1 MFNTICILTA
11 SNALNNLTLAMNGFL
26 DIALTLF
33 AFTGCFAYWCFPCFA
48 CSTAKKFGECLC
60 LPMLDG
66 YGMIPPVA
74 LAMRSTM
81 RQRYG
86 IEVGTTVKMERGKV

>member
-1 MFNTICILTA
+1 MTRIFARILIK
-11 SNALNNLTLAMNGFL
+11 SLYNSLPCFV
-26 DIALTLF
+26 
-33 AFTGCFAYWCFPCFA
+33 FTGCFAFWCFPCFA

-66 YGMIPPVA
+66 FGLIPPVA
-74 LAMRSTM
+74 LSMRSTM

-86 IEVGTTVKMERGKV
+86 IEVGTKLKIVEGMV